1 MTKTLMV
8 LAAGTALAT
17 ATPAMAQSNYG
28 YANVNTRA
36 DVSVRIAQLR
46 TDINAGI
53 RNSTITRTEALPLR
67 QQLRQ
72 LEQLERQYAANGL
85 TVAERQDLNAR
96 ISNMRQQ
103 VRFAARNDLTRY
115 GANTW
120 IDNNR
125 DGFDDRDVN
134 RDGIIDRAYGANGN
148 YQNGY
153 YGQGGPYEP
162 VAQCTTPQRGGIA
175 GILGSVLGT
184 GSSSYCGLQVGQRVN
199 TGLYAVPY
207 QYQGQYRDGNGVY
220 YRSDGRAIYQIDA
233 RTNVVTRVYGM

>member
-1 MTKTLMV
+1 MTKTLMAI
-8 LAAGTALAT
+8 AAGTALAT
-17 ATPAMAQSNYG
+17 GAPALSQTANSNIDLRI
-28 YANVNTRA
+28 NQLQTTLKTEVRA
-36 DVSVRIAQLR
+36 GR
-46 TDINAGI
+46 
-53 RNSTITRTEALPLR
+53 ITRSEAQPIRQRLR
-67 QQLRQ
+67 ELRQ
-72 LEQLERQYAANGL
+72 LEAQYSANGL
-85 TVAERQDLNAR
+85 TWTERRDL
-96 ISNMRQQ
+96 Q
-103 VRFAARNDLTRY
+103 VRIRDLRSQINYASRNDLTRY
-115 GANTW
+115 GANSW

-125 DGFDDRDVN
+125 DGIDDRDVN

>member
-1 MTKTLMV
+1 MTKTLMALV
-8 LAAGTALAT
+8 AGTALAT
-17 ATPAMAQSNYG
+17 GAPALSQTANSNIDLR
-28 YANVNTRA
+28 VNELQTSLQTEVRA
-36 DVSVRIAQLR
+36 GR
-46 TDINAGI
+46 
-53 RNSTITRTEALPLR
+53 ITRGEAQPIRQRLR
-67 QQLRQ
+67 ELRQ
-72 LEQLERQYAANGL
+72 LEAQYSANGL
-85 TVAERQDLNAR
+85 NWTERQDL
-96 ISNMRQQ
+96 Q
-103 VRFAARNDLTRY
+103 VRIRDLRSQINYASRNDLTRY

-134 RDGIIDRAYGANGN
+134 RDWTIDRAYGANGN

-162 VAQCTTPQRGGIA
+162 VVQCTAPQRGGIA

-184 GSSSYCGLQVGQRVN
+184 ANNSYCGLQVGQRVSS
-199 TGLYAVPY
+199 GLYAVPY

>member
-1 MTKTLMV
+1 MTKTLMALV
-8 LAAGTALAT
+8 AGTALAT
-17 ATPAMAQSNYG
+17 AAPAISQIG
-28 YANVNTRA
+28 VNTNSNSHMA
-36 DVSVRIAQLR
+36 VRIGQLQADLQAQ
-46 TDINAGI
+46 IQAG
-53 RNSTITRTEALPLR
+53 TITRSEARPIRQRLR
-67 QQLRQ
+67 ELRQ
-72 LEQLERQYAANGL
+72 LEAQYSAYGL
-85 TVAERQDLNAR
+85 TWTERQDL
-96 ISNMRQQ
+96 Q
-103 VRFAARNDLTRY
+103 VRIRDLRSQINYASRNDLTRY

-134 RDGIIDRAYGANGN
+134 RDGIIDQAYGANGT

-175 GILGSVLGT
+175 GVLGSVLGT
-184 GSSSYCGLQVGQRVN
+184 GSSSYCGLQVGQRVS